1 MSVTVGEL
9 AARLG
14 VPLEGDAT
22 VAIHGVAPLDRA
34 GPGELGFLADPKYLP
49 ALRDTGAS
57 AVILRAEHAA
67 ECPAPARLIA
77 DDPYLCYARAV
88 RALFPEPPAP
98 PGVHPSAVVG
108 QGCSV
113 PDSVRLGPGVVLG
126 DGVVLGERV
135 RIDAGCY
142 VGDGVCIGADSWLK
156 PRVVIQHDVII
167 GQRCV
172 IDSGTVIGSDGFGY
186 ANDHGTWLKIPQLG
200 TVRIGDDVEIGAN
213 TTVDRG
219 ALEDTVIGDGVK
231 LDNQIQVAHNVQI
244 GEHTAIA
251 GCTGIAGSAKI
262 GRHCAIGGGV
272 GVVGHLEI
280 TDNVVITGMTFVAH
294 PIDRPGSYSS
304 GVPMQ
309 ETARWR
315 RNYARFRQLDDIA
328 RRLARLEKRL
338 PADDEEA

>member
-1 MSVTVGEL
+1 MSCTASEL

-14 VPLEGDAT
+14 VPLEGDGDQ
-22 VAIHGVAPLDRA
+22 VLRGVAPLDRA
-34 GPGELGFLADPKYLP
+34 GPGELAFLADPRYLP
-49 ALRDTGAS
+49 SLGETGAS

-67 ECPAPARLIA
+67 DCPAPARLIA

-88 RALFPEPPAP
+88 RLLFPVPTVP
-98 PGVHPSAVVG
+98 PGIHPSAVVG
-108 QGCSV
+108 DGCRVPESV
-113 PDSVRLGPGVVLG
+113 HLGPGVVLG

-135 RIDAGCY
+135 RIDAGCF
-142 VGDGVCIGADSWLK
+142 VGDGVTIGDDGWLK
-156 PRVVIQHDVII
+156 PRVVIQHGVVI
-167 GQRCV
+167 GRRCV

-186 ANDHGTWLKIPQLG
+186 ARDGERWLKIPQLG

-213 TTVDRG
+213 TTIDRG

-231 LDNQIQVAHNVQI
+231 LDNQIQVAHNVSI

-280 TDNVVITGMTFVAH
+280 ADNVVITGMTFVAH
-294 PIDRPGSYSS
+294 PIERPGSYSS

-309 ETARWR
+309 ETAKWR

-338 PADDEEA
+338 SGQDEQA